1 MTANSPA
8 ACARGGRSGH
18 AQAVGFYRLSAVLAA
33 IGFGLAAVAHAG
45 PARAETATLYEQDA
59 NDAQG
64 KRYAGSVTWSLV
76 KEPVT
81 PGAKP
86 SAAVRGDIAIPERHM
101 AVTWELHHNTDRS
114 LPATH
119 LVDIVF
125 KLPPDF
131 SGHGIGNI
139 AGITLKPSEQ
149 VRGTALAGLP
159 VKVTDAY
166 FLFGLSAIEGDAKLN
181 FDLLRD
187 GKWLDLLVVYGN
199 GVRAVLTV
207 EKGATGDHV
216 FAEAFAAWQKK

>member
-1 MTANSPA
+1 MTANSSA
-8 ACARGGRSGH
+8 ACARGRSGH
-18 AQAVGFYRLSAVLAA
+18 ARAAGLYRLSAALAA
-33 IGFGLAAVAHAG
+33 VGFVLAAVAHAA

-59 NDAQG
+59 NDTQG
-64 KRYAGSVTWSLV
+64 KRYAGSVTWSFV

-86 SAAVRGDIAIPERHM
+86 SVAVRGDIAIPERHM
-101 AVTWELHHNTDRS
+101 TVTLEIHHNADPS

-149 VRGTALAGLP
+149 VRGTALAGLAA
-159 VKVTDAY
+159 KVTDRY

-187 GKWLDLLVVYGN
+187 GKWLDILVVYAN

-207 EKGATGDHV
+207 EKGATGDRV
-216 FAEAFAAWQKK
+216 FAEAFAAWQRK